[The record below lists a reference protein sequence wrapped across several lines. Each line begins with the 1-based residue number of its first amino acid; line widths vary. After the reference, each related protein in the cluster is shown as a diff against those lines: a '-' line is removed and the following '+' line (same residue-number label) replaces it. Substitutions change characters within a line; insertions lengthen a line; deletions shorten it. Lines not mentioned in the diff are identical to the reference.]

1 MTEEIDDDILEA
13 ELEDDALEKK
23 MKKLESEAARL
34 LNLSSELLKEL
45 SKDSERKEETTER
58 IMNSVPRHYVP
69 GIVPLTLRAA
79 LSLLSASVTK
89 G

>member
-45 SKDSERKEETTER
+45 SKDSERKEETTEK
-58 IMNSVPRHYVP
+58 NNE
-69 GIVPLTLRAA
+69 
-79 LSLLSASVTK
+79 
-89 G
+89 

>member
-34 LNLSSELLKEL
+34 LNLSSGLLKEL
-45 SKDSERKEETTER
+45 SKNSANQEEALQDEDVKSEQ
-58 IMNSVPRHYVP
+58 
-69 GIVPLTLRAA
+69 
-79 LSLLSASVTK
+79 
-89 G
+89 